1 MDMSPLGKVFLCQVA
16 LTVIDLHYDQAL
28 REHRPSPL
36 NLSLQELLLRT
47 LALQKSLHQL
57 HFEANVHKYVNRL
70 PKRKHPAFFYEARRL
85 TLSHKTPHADPAL

>member
-1 MDMSPLGKVFLCQVA
+1 MDMSPLKKVFLCQVA

-28 REHRPSPL
+28 HEHRPSPL
-36 NLSLQELLLRT
+36 NLALQGWLLQT
-47 LALQKSLHQL
+47 LALQISLLQL

-85 TLSHKTPHADPAL
+85 TLSHKTPHADLAL